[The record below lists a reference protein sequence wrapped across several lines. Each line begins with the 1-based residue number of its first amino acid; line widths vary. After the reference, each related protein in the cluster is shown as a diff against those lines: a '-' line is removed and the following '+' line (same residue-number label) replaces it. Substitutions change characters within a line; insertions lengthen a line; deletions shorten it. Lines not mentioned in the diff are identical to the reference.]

1 MFKKRQAPRKYHR
14 FIWLSGFLGLLGFRY
29 FSSHNIN
36 DLFYFSFFCYFST
49 YFTARLAAEMPDE
62 RYEENRLRAKA
73 ATMFVPA
80 IALFVIGFGAA
91 VDYLSYSFI
100 VLIAALGWAAT
111 FITYAL
117 AFWYYEKQ

>member
-29 FSSHNIN
+29 FSSHNVY
-36 DLFYFSFFCYFST
+36 DLFFFSFFCYFST

-80 IALFVIGFGAA
+80 VALFAIGFGAA
-91 VDYLSYSFI
+91 VDLLSYSLI
-100 VLIAALGWAAT
+100 VLIAAFGWAAT